1 VRIPILAVLFASGV
15 FGAAFGGTAAAAD
28 LRANS
33 ITSPRGAI
41 FAPAGQ
47 IVEWDFEPGV
57 VVRAYWLPPYAGR
70 HYFPASG
77 TAPQVGRKENLES
90 SVKPE
95 PAKSFYREWSSF
107 PNEPGPAPLM
117 GPPPGDPSKQPSLK

>member
-1 VRIPILAVLFASGV
+1 MRIPILAVLTGC
-15 FGAAFGGTAAAAD
+15 AAFGGTAAAAD
-28 LRANS
+28 LGPMPRA
-33 ITSPRGAI
+33 AI

-70 HYFPASG
+70 HYFPSSG

-90 SVKPE
+90 SVEPK
-95 PAKSFYREWSSF
+95 PAKTFYREWSSH
-107 PNEPGPAPLM
+107 PLDAAEPPLM
-117 GPPPGDPSKQPSLK
+117 MAPPSSDPSKEPSLK